1 MDIRNIMSKL
11 AKMEEVVNSLENDIH
26 FLNENDKLTEDDR
39 ILIET
44 RLSSALSHLN
54 MAQEAADKYYE

>member
-11 AKMEEVVNSLENDIH
+11 AKMEEVVNSLQNDIR

-44 RLSSALSHLN
+44 QLSSALSHLN
-54 MAQEAADKYYE
+54 MAQEVADKYYE

>member
-1 MDIRNIMSKL
+1 MDIRNMMSKL
-11 AKMEEVVNSLENDIH
+11 AKMEEVVNSLENDIR

-44 RLSSALSHLN
+44 HLSSALSHLN

>member
-11 AKMEEVVNSLENDIH
+11 AKMEEVVNSLQNDIR

-44 RLSSALSHLN
+44 CLNSALSHLN